1 MSQRAL
7 HSFIEAW
14 ANVLIGFGI
23 SVTANYLILPLYG
36 IQPGWGPAFEIGIW
50 FTIISFIRS
59 YLLRRAFNWLHTH
72 TRWK

>member
-23 SVTANYLILPLYG
+23 SVLANYLILPFYG
-36 IQPGWGPAFEIGIW
+36 VPPSVKTSLEIGIW
-50 FTIISFIRS
+50 FTLISFIRS
-59 YLLRRAFNWLHTH
+59 YFLRRAFNWLHTH
-72 TRWK
+72 TSWK